1 MAQNDSNQVTRL
13 EFEIVKDDIKEL
25 HKVYDLVQRQIVA
38 TEKLALEI
46 KYLREDQK
54 DANARIKALEERPN
68 KRYDN
73 VVTQIISNIIALI
86 VGVIAAIIGLKK

>member
-13 EFEIVKDDIKEL
+13 EFEVVKDDIKEL

-54 DANARIKALEERPN
+54 NANERIKALEERPN
-68 KRYDN
+68 KRYDT
-73 VVTQIISNIIALI
+73 VVTQIISTIIALI
-86 VGVIAAIIGLKK
+86 IGVIAAIIGLKK

>member
-1 MAQNDSNQVTRL
+1 MAQNNSSQVTRL
-13 EFEIVKDDIKEL
+13 EFELVKDDIKEL

-54 DANARIKALEERPN
+54 NANERIKALEERPN
-68 KRYDN
+68 KRYDT
-73 VVTQIISNIIALI
+73 VVTQIISTIIALI
-86 VGVIAAIIGLKK
+86 IGVIATIIGLKK

>member
-1 MAQNDSNQVTRL
+1 MAQNNSNQVTRL

-25 HKVYDLVQRQIVA
+25 HKVYDLVQRQIIA

-73 VVTQIISNIIALI
+73 IVTQIISNIIALVI
-86 VGVIAAIIGLKK
+86 GVIAAIIGLKK

>member
-13 EFEIVKDDIKEL
+13 EFEVVKDDIKEL

-54 DANARIKALEERPN
+54 VANERIKALEERPN

-73 VVTQIISNIIALI
+73 IVTQIISTIIALI
-86 VGVIAAIIGLKK
+86 IGAIAAIIGLKK